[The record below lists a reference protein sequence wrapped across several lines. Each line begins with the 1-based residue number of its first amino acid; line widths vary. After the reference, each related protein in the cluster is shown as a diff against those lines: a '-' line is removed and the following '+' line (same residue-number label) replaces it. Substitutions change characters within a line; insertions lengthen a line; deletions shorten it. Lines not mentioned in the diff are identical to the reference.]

1 MLAFALD
8 YEDALRRTDRANWMN
23 PNAKWYYVGGWE
35 KEIVIDKDT
44 WDKIQM
50 ISVDSEGIIHGYFTV
65 DVNEM
70 LNRLHSMAVI
80 NYGSKCDIVFSKDF
94 YQFLKYLFVDKCFH
108 KLEWTVVIGNP
119 IEKMYDRFCKKAGG
133 NIIGISHDSIMLR
146 DRKPYNLKHYE
157 VFSKG
162 VITYLKSKERLYS
175 NLFHKK
181 N

>member
-35 KEIVIDKDT
+35 KDIVIDKDT

-50 ISVDSEGIIHGYFTV
+50 VSVDSEGIIHGYFTV

-80 NYGSKCDIVFSKDF
+80 NYGPKCDIVFFKRLLPV
-94 YQFLKYLFVDKCFH
+94 LKILVC
-108 KLEWTVVIGNP
+108 W
-119 IEKMYDRFCKKAGG
+119 
-133 NIIGISHDSIMLR
+133 
-146 DRKPYNLKHYE
+146 
-157 VFSKG
+157 
-162 VITYLKSKERLYS
+162 
-175 NLFHKK
+175 
-181 N
+181 